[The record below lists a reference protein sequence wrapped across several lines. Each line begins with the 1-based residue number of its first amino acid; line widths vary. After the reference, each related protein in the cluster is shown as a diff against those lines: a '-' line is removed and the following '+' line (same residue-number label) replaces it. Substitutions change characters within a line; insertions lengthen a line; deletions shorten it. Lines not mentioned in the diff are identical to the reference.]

1 MATTKEFLSMVTNMC
16 NMWGF
21 SYMPID
27 NGMVDYEK
35 LPSWN
40 KPSFRYNHQTTL
52 MLQSNKLGHQD
63 LYIYSIVENGTD
75 KVVAVMATNVANT
88 LLQSCQKYGNKF
100 YGFPYRTIE
109 EVPMETDCY
118 YFLF

>member
-1 MATTKEFLSMVTNMC
+1 MATTKEILSMVTNMC

-27 NGMVDYEK
+27 NGIVDYEK
-35 LPSWN
+35 LPFGN
-40 KPSFRYNHQTTL
+40 KPTFRYNHQATL
-52 MLQSNKLGHQD
+52 MLQNNKLGHQD
-63 LYIYSIVENGTD
+63 LYIYSIVENGVD
-75 KVVAVMATNVANT
+75 KVVAVMATNVTNT
-88 LLQSCQKYGNKF
+88 LLQSCQKFGNKF

-109 EVPMETDCY
+109 EVPMMTDCY